1 MSLNPHLRFHTA
13 SGYSRLG
20 IAVKCRGRALLH
32 FSFSSAVAYI
42 AGLELKEGLSLLGK
56 MYIVLVRD
64 DPYGCEMQAQ

>member
-1 MSLNPHLRFHTA
+1 M
-13 SGYSRLG
+13 
-20 IAVKCRGRALLH
+20 KCRGRALLH